1 MLKKCYA
8 LPFWASLFFTSSG
21 AMAIDIAPKIEMS
34 IDKTKSKIDVS
45 YIYDNDLDPK
55 YIYLVF
61 DNKSSKNLEFKFEVM
76 LNNETILNS
85 VNDFTVKSGET
96 LIGSDM
102 TIAIPF
108 SKSIDLNNL
117 TTNIIY
123 KK

>member
-8 LPFWASLFFTSSG
+8 LPFLASLFFTSSG

-108 SKSIDLNNL
+108 SQSIDLNNL

-123 KK
+123 KN